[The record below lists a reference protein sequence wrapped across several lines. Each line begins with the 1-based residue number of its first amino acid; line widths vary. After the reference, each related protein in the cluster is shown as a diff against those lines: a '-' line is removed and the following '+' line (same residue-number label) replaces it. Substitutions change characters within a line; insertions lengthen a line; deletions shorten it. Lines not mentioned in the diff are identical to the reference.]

1 MNPAYTQPL
10 DHYEDWLKMLIRSVE
25 MARNVV
31 PGLMVTPGAAPGAR
45 APAPVQA
52 VDQGIATLRFMQSWL
67 SLQSTLL
74 GAAMQGAETYRTAL
88 LGYQTG
94 GGGHDNIERRS
105 GA

>member
-25 MARNVV
+25 MTRNAV
-31 PGLMVTPGAAPGAR
+31 PGLMVAPGTATAGR
-45 APAPVQA
+45 APAPIQA
-52 VDQGIATLRFMQSWL
+52 VDQGIATLRFLQSWL

-88 LGYQTG
+88 LGYQNG
-94 GGGHDNIERRS
+94 GGQEKIDRRN
-105 GA
+105 AA